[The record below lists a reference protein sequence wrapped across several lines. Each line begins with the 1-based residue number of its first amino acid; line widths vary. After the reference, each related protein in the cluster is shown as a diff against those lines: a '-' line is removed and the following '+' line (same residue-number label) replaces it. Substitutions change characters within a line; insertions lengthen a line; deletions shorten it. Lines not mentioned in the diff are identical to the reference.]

1 MCEFSGNYSADLQS
15 RALNSQHV
23 NTISSLNREFLRTL
37 NHFSRVVN
45 LFSPCDRDTIFVF
58 LLPSPDR
65 AFLIGARLCRKDVSV
80 LLSGF
85 CSSDKLRPPDR
96 GQFINIHKPV
106 SVDEQKFRVDYRS
119 FFHPGQ
125 PSVTRLVAR
134 PAAPNL
140 YLRASHST
148 FFSVSDPGIPMSRQR
163 PGGAEVISFP
173 DTRALNINTRGPT
186 PRHAAGWWSVRPS
199 ASAGSSS

>member
-1 MCEFSGNYSADLQS
+1 MSLLQVFTEFMCASS
-15 RALNSQHV
+15 RAITPLTCSTGPSTVNSQDV
-23 NTISSLNREFLRTL
+23 NIISSLNREFLRTL

-45 LFSPCDRDTIFVF
+45 LFSPCDRDTISVF

-65 AFLIGARLCRKDVSV
+65 APLIGARLCRKDVSV

-119 FFHPGQ
+119 FF
-125 PSVTRLVAR
+125 
-134 PAAPNL
+134 
-140 YLRASHST
+140 
-148 FFSVSDPGIPMSRQR
+148 QR
-163 PGGAEVISFP
+163 NPP
-173 DTRALNINTRGPT
+173 
-186 PRHAAGWWSVRPS
+186 
-199 ASAGSSS
+199 